1 MWEKLGVKPDY
12 ITNCDGILKASG
24 MPPSQSDIEREALR
38 LETESFF
45 ELLKNHVLKYRIIP
59 SEAMQGQAFVGLKA
73 LEKNLVDGIR
83 GENAAYEK
91 LQILTSRR

>member
-1 MWEKLGVKPDY
+1 
-12 ITNCDGILKASG
+12 
-24 MPPSQSDIEREALR
+24 
-38 LETESFF
+38 
-45 ELLKNHVLKYRIIP
+45 
-59 SEAMQGQAFVGLKA
+59 MQGQAFVGLKA